1 MAAALLVLP
10 HNASLQES
18 MSLYSVSR
26 LWQNKAVNEFMWKQR
41 RECCFKDRIS
51 CVGLNDKVW
60 LAYYTSITGHYSDWW
75 TVFATTDD
83 TVGQIF
89 IFEMTFRAVMLVDIK
104 FSGKF

>member
-1 MAAALLVLP
+1 MAVALLVLP

-51 CVGLNDKVW
+51 CVALNDKVW
-60 LAYYTSITGHYSDWW
+60 LAYYTCITVYYSNC
-75 TVFATTDD
+75 VTTDV
-83 TVGQIF
+83 TFGEIF
-89 IFEMTFRAVMLVDIK
+89 IFEMTFQAVMLVDIK
-104 FSGKF
+104 FTGKF

>member
-26 LWQNKAVNEFMWKQR
+26 LWQNKAVNEFMWKQKW
-41 RECCFKDRIS
+41 ECCFKDWIS
-51 CVGLNDKVW
+51 CVVLNDKVC
-60 LAYYTSITGHYSDWW
+60 LAYYTCIKVYYSNC
-75 TVFATTDD
+75 VTTDD
-83 TVGQIF
+83 TVGEIF

-104 FSGKF
+104 FTGKF